1 VAVGPTQPHLDLVA
15 LLAARVHDLL
25 QRLTDVR
32 GRSLLDPF
40 LLFLPVF
47 ALDLG
52 NNIVEILRRG
62 AREVKCQG
70 ARDSDV
76 GLLARRC
83 KAGAPWG
90 YARRGCSHP
99 SGLGAWL
106 TSSLLSLSDMTARAE
121 PRAQGEPV

>member
-1 VAVGPTQPHLDLVA
+1 MAVGPTQPHLDLVA

-70 ARDSDV
+70 RARL
-76 GLLARRC
+76 GRWPPC
-83 KAGAPWG
+83 KGGAKLGHRGATRGAGARILAGWG
-90 YARRGCSHP
+90 HG
-99 SGLGAWL
+99 
-106 TSSLLSLSDMTARAE
+106 
-121 PRAQGEPV
+121 

>member
-1 VAVGPTQPHLDLVA
+1 MAVGPTQPHLDLVA

-76 GLLARRC
+76 GLLALGGAKLGHRGATRG
-83 KAGAPWG
+83 AGARILAGWG
-90 YARRGCSHP
+90 RG
-99 SGLGAWL
+99 
-106 TSSLLSLSDMTARAE
+106 
-121 PRAQGEPV
+121 